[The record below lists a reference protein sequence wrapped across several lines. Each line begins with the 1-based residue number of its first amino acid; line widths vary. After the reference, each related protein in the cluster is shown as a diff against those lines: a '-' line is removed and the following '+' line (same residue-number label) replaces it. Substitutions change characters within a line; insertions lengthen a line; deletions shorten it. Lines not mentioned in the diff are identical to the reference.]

1 MLHKLK
7 DDKNFNVKMVLV
19 ASFSEERD
27 ALAVAEILA
36 QHEIPC
42 SLRNYYSNLI
52 MGKMVDVG
60 GVRVEIPETYVPQV
74 GELVEKGELVLPGE
88 GGLPTERISRWL
100 SWLLAPEHRKRKQAI
115 LTLLLFVMLVVLL
128 LLLSL
133 SK

>member
-1 MLHKLK
+1 MLHKFK
-7 DDKNFNVKMVLV
+7 DDKNLNMKMVLV

-27 ALAVAEILA
+27 ALAVAEILV

-60 GVRVEIPETYVPQV
+60 GVRIEIPEIYVSRV
-74 GELVEKGELVLPGE
+74 EELVEKGELVLPGE
-88 GGLPTERISRWL
+88 EGLPTEQISRWL
-100 SWLLAPEHRKRKQAI
+100 SWLLAPEHRKRKQTI
-115 LTLLLFVMLVVLL
+115 LTLLLFIILVILL
-128 LLLSL
+128 FLLSL

>member
-1 MLHKLK
+1 MLHKFK
-7 DDKNFNVKMVLV
+7 DDKNLNMKMVLV

-60 GVRVEIPETYVPQV
+60 GVRIEIPEIYVSRV
-74 GELVEKGELVLPGE
+74 EELVEKGELVLPGE
-88 GGLPTERISRWL
+88 KGLPTEQISRWL
-100 SWLLAPEHRKRKQAI
+100 SWLLAPEHRKRKQTI
-115 LTLLLFVMLVVLL
+115 LTLLLFIILVILL
-128 LLLSL
+128 FLLSL